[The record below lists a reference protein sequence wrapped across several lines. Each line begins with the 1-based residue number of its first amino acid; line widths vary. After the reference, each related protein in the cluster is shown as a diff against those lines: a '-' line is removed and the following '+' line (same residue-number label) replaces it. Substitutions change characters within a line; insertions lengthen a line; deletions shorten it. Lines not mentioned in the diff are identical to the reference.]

1 MKMIDLIL
9 MAPAQEGAE
18 GGGFMQT
25 ALFIGSI
32 FLVLYFF
39 MIRPQSKKQ
48 REQRKFMDSVQ
59 KGDKIVTIGGM
70 HGRVSKLN
78 EDDTLLMEVD
88 ANTKIKIEKSSI
100 SLELSKKELK
110 DKKDTQKK

>member
-1 MKMIDLIL
+1 MSMINLIL
-9 MAPAQEGAE
+9 MASPQDGAD
-18 GGGFMQT
+18 GGFMQT

-48 REQRKFMDSVQ
+48 KEQRKFMEGVQ

-70 HGRVSKLN
+70 HGRVSKIN
-78 EDDTLLMEVD
+78 EDDTILMEVD

-100 SLELSKKELK
+100 SLELSKRETKE
-110 DKKDTQKK
+110 KKDTQKK